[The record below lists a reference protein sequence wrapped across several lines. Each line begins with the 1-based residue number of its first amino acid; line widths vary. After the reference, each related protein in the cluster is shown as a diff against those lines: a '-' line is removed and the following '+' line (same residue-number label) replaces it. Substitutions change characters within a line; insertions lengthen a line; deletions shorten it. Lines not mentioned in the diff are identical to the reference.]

1 MTNRTPSDSRIAAL
15 FINMGGPRTL
25 TNVYGFMHNLFNDV
39 HISNMAQPLRTLI
52 AHLICMARVGNVK
65 KNYGEIGNGSP
76 IFCWTEQQGALALKQ
91 LTKHYPNMSSHQGYS
106 YAVPFIQSA
115 IDELAAAN
123 YDKIVVIPL
132 YPYFSIAT
140 LGSMY
145 SDIETARRRNQLGD
159 KLIIIPPFFEKPLY
173 LQGTVELLKEALT
186 QIDPSQPFRVVFT
199 AHSLPV
205 SSIIVKGDPYR
216 QQVDCTYKSVLKKM
230 DIEHSVMAFQSKI
243 GPIEWM
249 GPSTVKTVEETGKK
263 GFKQIVV
270 MPIGFTCDHIET
282 LHELDIELKE
292 IAHESGIETFVRGKV
307 FNDHPL
313 FIELLTECIEESL
326 A

>member
-1 MTNRTPSDSRIAAL
+1 MINRTPSDSRIAAL
-15 FINMGGPRTL
+15 FINMGGPRAL
-25 TNVYGFMHNLFNDV
+25 ADVYGFMHNLFNDV
-39 HISNMAQPLRTLI
+39 HIIDMSQPLRTLI
-52 AHLICMARVGNVK
+52 AHMICVARVPSVK
-65 KNYGEIGNGSP
+65 KNYADIGNESP
-76 IFCWTEQQGALALKQ
+76 IFCWTEQQGDLAVKQ
-91 LTKHYPNMSSHQGYS
+91 LTKIYSNISFHQGYS
-106 YAVPFIQSA
+106 YAAPFIQSA

-123 YDKIVVIPL
+123 YAKIVIVPL

-145 SDIETARRRNQLGD
+145 SDIETARRKNQLGD
-159 KLIIIPPFFEKPLY
+159 KLLIVPPFCEKPLY

-205 SSIIVKGDPYR
+205 SSIVVKGDPYR
-216 QQVDCTYKSVLKKM
+216 QQVERTYKAILKQVK
-230 DIEHSVMAFQSKI
+230 IEQSTLAFQSKI
-243 GPIEWM
+243 GPVEWM
-249 GPSTVKTVEETGKK
+249 GPSTVKTVEETGQS
-263 GFKQIVV
+263 GFKQIIV
-270 MPIGFTCDHIET
+270 MPLGFTCDHIET

-313 FIELLTECIEESL
+313 FIELLAECIEESL